1 MTTLRTPY
9 MMIEEL
15 EGGNLSAYMELW
27 ASTVAELPTADTP
40 FEGNKVP
47 AHGSNAYIT
56 ETGEIYVYDGETEEW
71 ISSEGGS
78 QTASTAATLNT
89 AKAVTLDKAAL
100 SQAIPTDTEDDL
112 SEVE

>member
-1 MTTLRTPY
+1 MITLRTPY

-15 EGGNLSAYMELW
+15 EDGSLLAYMEFW
-27 ASTVAELPTADTP
+27 ASTVEELPTADTP

-47 AHGSNAYIT
+47 AHGSNAYIVQI
-56 ETGEIYVYDGETEEW
+56 GEIYVYDGETDEW
-71 ISSEGGS
+71 GSSEGGS

-89 AKAVTLDKAAL
+89 AKVVTLDKAAL
-100 SQAIPTDTEDDL
+100 NQAIPTDTEDDL